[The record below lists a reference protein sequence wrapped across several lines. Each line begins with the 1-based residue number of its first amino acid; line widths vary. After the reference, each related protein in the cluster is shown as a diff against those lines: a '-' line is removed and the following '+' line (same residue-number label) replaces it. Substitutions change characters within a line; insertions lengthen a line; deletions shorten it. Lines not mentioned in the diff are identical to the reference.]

1 MDILTEKL
9 NSMSLE
15 ELDILINSL
24 TINTRTLL
32 LCRLNKN
39 LTEIEYEIYSQFYQK
54 FNFTLS
60 KEMLEVLKVRL
71 SLEYIQDRTLSENIG
86 LILDSI
92 NIKRSEGGFNE

>member
-1 MDILTEKL
+1 MGVLTEKL

-39 LTEIEYEIYSQFYQK
+39 LTEIEAEIYSQFYQK

>member
-1 MDILTEKL
+1 MGILTEKI

-15 ELDILINSL
+15 ELDVLIDSL

-32 LCRLNKN
+32 LSRLNKN
-39 LTEIEYEIYSQFYQK
+39 LNEIEGEIHSQFYQK
-54 FNFTLS
+54 FGFTLS
-60 KEMLEVLKVRL
+60 KEMLNVLKVRL

>member
-1 MDILTEKL
+1 MGVLIEKL

-39 LTEIEYEIYSQFYQK
+39 LTEIEDEIYSQFYQK

-71 SLEYIQDRTLSENIG
+71 SLEYIQDRTLSENIE

>member
-1 MDILTEKL
+1 MDVLTEKL

-39 LTEIEYEIYSQFYQK
+39 LTEIEDEIYSQFYQK

-60 KEMLEVLKVRL
+60 KEMLGVLKVRL

>member
-1 MDILTEKL
+1 MGVLIEKL

-39 LTEIEYEIYSQFYQK
+39 LTEIEDEIYSQFYQK
-54 FNFTLS
+54 FNFILS
-60 KEMLEVLKVRL
+60 KEMLEVLKIRL